1 MIVLA
6 RDNGDPLLDLPW
18 RITRQQLTV
27 SDGRWSWPYV
37 GFPLSGRLGVKVDNW
52 QAGLENA
59 LVSGRLSAPTQGQAG
74 KGNAALNFGPGKL
87 SMDNSQLPLQLTG
100 EAKQADLILY
110 ARLPA
115 QVSGSLFAPKR
126 LTFEPGALLRSKGRV
141 IDSLHIDEI
150 RWPLAGVKVTQ
161 RGVDGRLQAILQAHE
176 NELGDFVLHMDGLA
190 NDFLPDAG
198 RWQWRYWGKGVLH
211 R

>member
-1 MIVLA
+1 M
-6 RDNGDPLLDLPW
+6 
-18 RITRQQLTV
+18 
-27 SDGRWSWPYV
+27 
-37 GFPLSGRLGVKVDNW
+37 SGKLGVKVDNW

-59 LVSGRLSAPTQGQAG
+59 LISGRLSVLTQGQAG
-74 KGNAALNFGPGKL
+74 KGNAVLNFGPGKL

-115 QVSGSLFAPKR
+115 QLSGSLTDPTLA
-126 LTFEPGALLRSKGRV
+126 FEPGALLRSKGRV
-141 IDSLHIDEI
+141 IDSLDIDEI

-190 NDFLPDAG
+190 NDFP
-198 RWQWRYWGKGVLH
+198 
-211 R
+211 